1 MGGANGGGGRSGKMV
16 NYINYRMRV
25 TLSDTRMLVGKFL
38 AFDKHMNLVL
48 SDCEEF
54 RRISGKGKG
63 SDDREEKRALDLV
76 LIRGENVVSLSIE
89 GPPPLAE
96 SRGVSAAAAGGVGRG
111 APAGRGMPAAPM
123 GAAAPGLSGPVA
135 GVGGAG
141 PGAMMP
147 GGAMRQGAPMMNG
160 PPRKY
165 IAICNL
171 LLL

>member
-1 MGGANGGGGRSGKMV
+1 MSGGRSGKMV

-48 SDCEEF
+48 ADTEEF

-76 LIRGENVVSLSIE
+76 LIRGENVVSLSVE

-96 SRGVSAAAAGGVGRG
+96 SRTVSAAAAGGVGRG
-111 APAGRGMPAAPM
+111 APAGRGVPAASR
-123 GAAAPGLSGPVA
+123 GAAAPGLAGPVA

-141 PGAMMP
+141 PGQMMVSCCHHDP
-147 GGAMRQGAPMMNG
+147 SRA
-160 PPRKY
+160 
-165 IAICNL
+165 
-171 LLL
+171 

>member
-1 MGGANGGGGRSGKMV
+1 MV

-38 AFDKHMNLVL
+38 AFDKHMNIVL
-48 SDCEEF
+48 ADTEEF

-76 LIRGENVVSLSIE
+76 LIRGENVVSLSVE

-96 SRGVSAAAAGGVGRG
+96 GRTVADAAAGGIGRG
-111 APAGRGMPAAPM
+111 APAGRGMPPAAM
-123 GAAAPGLSGPVA
+123 GVAAPGLAGPVA

-141 PGAMMP
+141 PGQMMVS
-147 GGAMRQGAPMMNG
+147 
-160 PPRKY
+160 
-165 IAICNL
+165 
-171 LLL
+171 